1 MSVLRFHARPLTFTL
16 ARPNYVPNMKKRLIH
31 NEMICGNK
39 PVEEPL
45 NIKREISRF
54 QNNPLDPLIEFI
66 GVSEL
71 IKHGDIGRYY
81 RSFEFYAF
89 SLERVLRAISVGRRF
104 QRQVQPYYGC
114 SQKFSPLQKNI
125 SRQYR
130 EQRKFFELDFTNYLI
145 HARILMDR
153 IVGIS
158 RRFLEGSRLPSFS
171 SFNSHKKFLRNNAK
185 AFASAHSEY
194 FDKIVKNTEWFDM
207 PIKAIRDKMLIHT
220 PPEHFL
226 FLGYPNDHDLEMIF
240 ILRKEREHEQF
251 GNSRWVSFS
260 VRRIARDIEEFLI
273 WYNSYALNAICDAN
287 GVKKKGG

>member
-1 MSVLRFHARPLTFTL
+1 VKRTRAATLNWLITRILWPKTAQHHNPADSLHSRLIMAL
-16 ARPNYVPNMKKRLIH
+16 ARPNSVPNMKKRLIH

-114 SQKFSPLQKNI
+114 SQKFSPLQKK
-125 SRQYR
+125 Y
-130 EQRKFFELDFTNYLI
+130 FTSI
-145 HARILMDR
+145 PGTKEIL
-153 IVGIS
+153 
-158 RRFLEGSRLPSFS
+158 
-171 SFNSHKKFLRNNAK
+171 
-185 AFASAHSEY
+185 
-194 FDKIVKNTEWFDM
+194 
-207 PIKAIRDKMLIHT
+207 
-220 PPEHFL
+220 
-226 FLGYPNDHDLEMIF
+226 
-240 ILRKEREHEQF
+240 
-251 GNSRWVSFS
+251 
-260 VRRIARDIEEFLI
+260 
-273 WYNSYALNAICDAN
+273 
-287 GVKKKGG
+287 